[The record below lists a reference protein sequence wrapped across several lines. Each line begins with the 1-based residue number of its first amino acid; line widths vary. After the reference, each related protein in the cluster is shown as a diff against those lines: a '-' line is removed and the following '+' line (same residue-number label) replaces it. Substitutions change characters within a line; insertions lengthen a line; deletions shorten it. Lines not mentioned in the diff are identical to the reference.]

1 MTLCNDNGPG
11 VGARLSAVASH
22 QLWSAVCPDGS
33 PSQTA
38 YCSRCTPLSA
48 VAWAPGALRLPVCY
62 KKSPAHRTPAFCI
75 FSSLQPYLYNL
86 SLVYPSENH
95 PLIVFLLSDTNDGLQ
110 YCKVFFFFVVV
121 VCLFV
126 GKVERMGWEDHVNPY
141 CYSGILGC
149 SHKEAFYCFVFQIL
163 IMWKEDSIMERKK
176 FVSFSLLLQNWSFYS
191 SSIWLTIT
199 AILLLKSQENCYCG
213 EVYMLSSGLRG

>member
-75 FSSLQPYLYNL
+75 CSSLQPYLYNL

-110 YCKVFFFFVVV
+110 YCKVVFLLLLLLF
-121 VCLFV
+121 VCLWGRWKEWV
-126 GKVERMGWEDHVNPY
+126 KKIMWTHIVTVEFLVVRT
-141 CYSGILGC
+141 
-149 SHKEAFYCFVFQIL
+149 EAFYCFVFQIL
-163 IMWKEDSIMERKK
+163 IMWNEDSIMERKK